1 MEGRSVWV
9 VIFKN
14 VTVCNDGGKI
24 NKMVSMKMGD
34 KDSFETFNI
43 DVLLEKLFVDAKASI
58 N

>member
-1 MEGRSVWV
+1 MKIRSVWV

-34 KDSFETFNI
+34 KDSFEAFNVDI
-43 DVLLEKLFVDAKASI
+43 FLEKLFVNAMTGI